1 MFQTKDK
8 TMNKFVFTLIIFA
21 LISHAKL
28 ARADRE
34 GMSEM
39 PILKPKSSYTVPS
52 KDAGEALLEQR
63 GYGDKEPEVKMM
75 NLMMVR
81 GSGFEGMD
89 MDQMK
94 MADAKSPATNHSMG
108 SITAGTNDA
117 ETIELTVP
125 SAAGKVGPNIYEFS
139 VKDKNG
145 KALKGLKIKTQ
156 VYMLSMDMGTESPK
170 VKETKPGV
178 YQTKANFSMG
188 GPWALKIITPSSEK
202 VFEIQAGK

>member
-1 MFQTKDK
+1 MTKL
-8 TMNKFVFTLIIFA
+8 VFTLIIFA

-94 MADAKSPATNHSMG
+94 MADAKSPAPNHSMD
-108 SITAGTNDA
+108 SMKMADTSGT
-117 ETIELTVP
+117 ETIELTQ
-125 SAAGKVGPNIYEFS
+125 SSSTGKVGPNTYEFS

-202 VFEIQAGK
+202 IFEIQAGK

>member
-1 MFQTKDK
+1 
-8 TMNKFVFTLIIFA
+8 
-21 LISHAKL
+21 
-28 ARADRE
+28 
-34 GMSEM
+34 MSEM